1 MFECEFR
8 LESHMTQMIVFISL
22 LNKNTLAGYTCTVKP
37 RYNAPR
43 YNADRL

>member
-1 MFECEFR
+1 MAFEKLAFLPESGNVDSYVICLGQAPFR
-8 LESHMTQMIVFISL
+8 PLH
-22 LNKNTLAGYTCTVKP
+22 TVKP

>member
-1 MFECEFR
+1 
-8 LESHMTQMIVFISL
+8 MIRIHF
-22 LNKNTLAGYTCTVKP
+22 CTVKQKFSLFVFIVCTVMP